1 MIEGILKNED
11 SSKQS
16 LLFIRDLTFIDEQMR
31 KENHA
36 FYNKKESDN
45 EELNNLREK
54 TVNKL
59 PEDNVFKLIVINL
72 SLI

>member
-1 MIEGILKNED
+1 
-11 SSKQS
+11 
-16 LLFIRDLTFIDEQMR
+16 MR
-31 KENHA
+31 KEHYA

-45 EELNNLREK
+45 VELKKLRER

-72 SLI
+72 SII

>member
-11 SSKQS
+11 SSNQS
-16 LLFIRDLTFIDEQMR
+16 LLFIRDLICIDEQMR

-45 EELNNLREK
+45 EELKNLRER

>member
-11 SSKQS
+11 SSNQS

-31 KENHA
+31 NEHHA

-45 EELNNLREK
+45 VELNKLREK

>member
-11 SSKQS
+11 SSNQS
-16 LLFIRDLTFIDEQMR
+16 LLFIRDLICIDEQMR

-45 EELNNLREK
+45 EELKNLRE
-54 TVNKL
+54 
-59 PEDNVFKLIVINL
+59 
-72 SLI
+72 

>member
-1 MIEGILKNED
+1 
-11 SSKQS
+11 
-16 LLFIRDLTFIDEQMR
+16 MR
-31 KENHA
+31 KEHHA
-36 FYNKKESDN
+36 FYNKKESDIV
-45 EELNNLREK
+45 ELNKLREK

>member
-11 SSKQS
+11 SSNQS
-16 LLFIRDLTFIDEQMR
+16 LLFIRDLTCIDEQMQ
-31 KENHA
+31 KENNA

-45 EELNNLREK
+45 EELNKLRER

-59 PEDNVFKLIVINL
+59 PEDNVFKLTVINL

>member
-1 MIEGILKNED
+1 V
-11 SSKQS
+11 
-16 LLFIRDLTFIDEQMR
+16 
-31 KENHA
+31 

-45 EELNNLREK
+45 VELKKLRER

-59 PEDNVFKLIVINL
+59 PEDNVFRLIVINL

>member
-11 SSKQS
+11 SSNQS
-16 LLFIRDLTFIDEQMR
+16 LLFIRDLTCIDEQMR
-31 KENHA
+31 KEHHA

-45 EELNNLREK
+45 EELKNLRER

-59 PEDNVFKLIVINL
+59 PEDNVFKLTVINL

>member
-16 LLFIRDLTFIDEQMR
+16 LLFIRDLTFIDEQLR
-31 KENHA
+31 KEHHA

>member
-1 MIEGILKNED
+1 
-11 SSKQS
+11 
-16 LLFIRDLTFIDEQMR
+16 MR
-31 KENHA
+31 KEHHA

-45 EELNNLREK
+45 VALNKLRER

>member
-11 SSKQS
+11 SSNQS
-16 LLFIRDLTFIDEQMR
+16 LLFIRDLICIDEQMR

-45 EELNNLREK
+45 VALNKLRER

>member
-11 SSKQS
+11 SSNQS
-16 LLFIRDLTFIDEQMR
+16 LLFIRDLICIDEQMR

-45 EELNNLREK
+45 VELNKLRER

-72 SLI
+72 SII

>member
-1 MIEGILKNED
+1 
-11 SSKQS
+11 
-16 LLFIRDLTFIDEQMR
+16 MR
-31 KENHA
+31 KEHHA

-45 EELNNLREK
+45 EELKNLRER